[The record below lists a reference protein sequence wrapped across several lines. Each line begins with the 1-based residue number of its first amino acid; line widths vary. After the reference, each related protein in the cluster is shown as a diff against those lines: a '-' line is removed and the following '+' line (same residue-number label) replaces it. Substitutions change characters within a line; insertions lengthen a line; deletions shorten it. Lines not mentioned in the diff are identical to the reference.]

1 MKAKLLSLLAILL
14 ITTTAFAEDVY
25 YCRGGLVDVG
35 DWAQSEKYPL
45 TKGEDGIYSGEV
57 NCVART
63 DLFEPSELGWG
74 NRVDVFFDKNNSGST
89 LACATNTGRFITP
102 GRTDWMPLGSGVN
115 NPFQCVGGRYMV
127 YLDEAN
133 MRVRFEAI

>member
-45 TKGEDGIYSGEV
+45 T
-57 NCVART
+57 N
-63 DLFEPSELGWG
+63 
-74 NRVDVFFDKNNSGST
+74 GSVE
-89 LACATNTGRFITP
+89 I
-102 GRTDWMPLGSGVN
+102 
-115 NPFQCVGGRYMV
+115 
-127 YLDEAN
+127 
-133 MRVRFEAI
+133 